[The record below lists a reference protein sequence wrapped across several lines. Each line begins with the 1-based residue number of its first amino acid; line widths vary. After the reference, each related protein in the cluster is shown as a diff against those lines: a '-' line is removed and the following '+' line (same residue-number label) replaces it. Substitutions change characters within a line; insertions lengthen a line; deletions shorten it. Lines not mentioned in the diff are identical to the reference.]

1 MSNKHKLNLPKQTM
15 DTIDLLDPRVYF
27 NQEIIFQPSKQLQ
40 LRADETIRPCNNLKL
55 IGSLRSSQLTEL
67 VFDEQ
72 YHVISFQ
79 WNNNDLSRFCTTLIL
94 WCLSILTIMLIVSI
108 IVDMGDYMR
117 RVCCAAE
124 QSNAEEWTNKNVV
137 SECSDSIKVVG
148 VTTVGILA
156 V

>member
-1 MSNKHKLNLPKQTM
+1 M
-15 DTIDLLDPRVYF
+15 DLIDLLDPRADF
-27 NQEIIFQPSKQLQ
+27 NQENYFLSSQQLQ
-40 LRADETIRPCNNLKL
+40 LRADQTIRPCNNFKA
-55 IGSLRSSQLTEL
+55 IGNLRSSQLTEL
-67 VFDEQ
+67 VFDEH

-79 WNNNDLSRFCTTLIL
+79 Y
-94 WCLSILTIMLIVSI
+94 WCLCILVTMLIVSI
-108 IVDMGDYMR
+108 IVDMGDYMC